1 MVELWSS
8 MGVKAGDRS
17 AAECIGLLPSV
28 IGLRMRKP
36 HFPGVLGQLHG
47 PAGRASGPAWKS
59 FNPPVSMCAYERRL
73 FDPDAADET
82 TPADCRTYDH
92 EKDLATLRRYDFFQC
107 FPMEVD
113 QGPELLTR
121 CHLLADLDLRTEE
134 SCLAR
139 AHPDKPVESARRG

>member
-1 MVELWSS
+1 
-8 MGVKAGDRS
+8 S
-17 AAECIGLLPSV
+17 A
-28 IGLRMRKP
+28 
-36 HFPGVLGQLHG
+36 
-47 PAGRASGPAWKS
+47 
-59 FNPPVSMCAYERRL
+59 RL
-73 FDPDAADET
+73 FDPDPADET

-113 QGPELLTR
+113 QSPELLTH

-139 AHPDKPVESARRG
+139 AHPDKPVESARRGEVSDRPLKHPQAAQHLLDPSAHSHRDLAVVLAGTAILGDD